1 MQWMVKVVYRYW
13 QSVQVLPMSILG
25 KLFKFGFL
33 SFIVTIQSNCV
44 VYLIHSSYVHGLGE
58 KSYVFSLRGSTFL
71 ARHSFL

>member
-13 QSVQVLPMSILG
+13 QSVQVLLMSILG

-44 VYLIHSSYVHGLGE
+44 IYLIRPSYVHGLGE
-58 KSYVFSLRGSTFL
+58 KVTYFPLGEIPF
-71 ARHSFL
+71 